1 MLLLSAC
8 ASDGHFTLF
17 SSDFHFPQLIP
28 PPPPLGPQPA
38 PPPPPGPPAPPAPAE
53 LETPERVAN
62 EIVRW
67 FTAAGY
73 QRFQAEALA
82 DHARI
87 ESGFNPC
94 IRGAGEFSYTFQWAG
109 GRLRQLHEFAG
120 TRGCPPLEKQL
131 AFADRELRSEPQ
143 FGCFWRATTR
153 ASALVALRRG
163 FGMGRC

>member
-1 MLLLSAC
+1 MIPAPLLLSAPPPP
-8 ASDGHFTLF
+8 L
-17 SSDFHFPQLIP
+17 LP
-28 PPPPLGPQPA
+28 PPPP
-38 PPPPPGPPAPPAPAE
+38 PAE
-53 LETPERVAN
+53 PATPDRVGG

-94 IRGAGEFSYTFQWAG
+94 IHGPGVFSYTFQWAG
-109 GRLRQLHEFAG
+109 TRLQRLHEFAG
-120 TRGCPPLEKQL
+120 TRSCPPLDKQL
-131 AFADRELRSEPQ
+131 AFADRELRSEPR
-143 FGCFWRATTR
+143 FSCFWRTTTR

-163 FGMGRC
+163 FGGGSC